1 LVAFARNHPRCATL
15 DIIACKGLN
24 RGADI
29 DVAMVAAMP
38 DL

>member
-1 LVAFARNHPRCATL
+1 LISIVRDHPRCETL

-29 DVAMVAAMP
+29 EVAMVAAMP